1 MLQQYPFKV
10 LQLDVIAKL
19 KSTAAQCE
27 RLSLIDEIITSFT
40 QDTSLAKLDD
50 ILKRSLPNKKTL
62 LVTDKRMLLHA
73 DFDNYQNCQKRV
85 AQKEDQPENS
95 ERLMVLIDSEKGVL
109 TQSDALIQ
117 NPRYQVKD
125 SVSHVKISDVLRVHD
140 YNYLMKVINISDALE
155 NTDNEIR
162 VRFDRDCHISKFTWE
177 SSLLSCGSVIEAVDS
192 IMKGEANNAFCAVRP
207 PGHHAGVFGKT
218 L

>member
-1 MLQQYPFKV
+1 
-10 LQLDVIAKL
+10 
-19 KSTAAQCE
+19 
-27 RLSLIDEIITSFT
+27 
-40 QDTSLAKLDD
+40 
-50 ILKRSLPNKKTL
+50 
-62 LVTDKRMLLHA
+62 MLLHA

-95 ERLMVLIDSEKGVL
+95 ERLLVLIDSEKGVL

-125 SVSHVKISDVLRVHD
+125 SVSPVKISDVLRVHD
-140 YNYLMKVINISDALE
+140 YNYLMKVINISDALDK
-155 NTDNEIR
+155 TDNEIR